1 MADLHGAIAERL
13 ALVDA
18 VDHLLSKGAVLTGET
33 VISLAGVDLVY
44 LGLNVVLAS
53 VETLRRD
60 GGAEINPPPGP
71 LREGKESRHAPLLP
85 VSPEAGTEQ
94 WPGLGETAGVG
105 SPSLK
110 GGGRGVGLPSAT
122 AAALPRSSP
131 LLYPDTQTRGAASSP
146 SEPAPPVTPL
156 AGLPERLAA
165 GTDDRPERGLARL
178 VLTLIELLRQIVERQ
193 ALRRVEGE
201 GLSDEQVER
210 MGIALMELEAKM
222 AELRDAFGLSEE
234 DVNLDLG
241 PLGRLL

>member
-1 MADLHGAIAERL
+1 VVDLDGAIAERL

-53 VETLRRD
+53 VETLRKD
-60 GGAEINPPPGP
+60 G
-71 LREGKESRHAPLLP
+71 
-85 VSPEAGTEQ
+85 AGGT
-94 WPGLGETAGVG
+94 V
-105 SPSLK
+105 
-110 GGGRGVGLPSAT
+110 GGGRGVRPSSPAP
-122 AAALPRSSP
+122 AALPRSSP

-146 SEPAPPVTPL
+146 SGPAPAVAPP

-178 VLTLIELLRQIVERQ
+178 VLTLIELLRQIIERQ

-210 MGIALMELEAKM
+210 MGVALMELEAKM

-234 DVNLDLG
+234 DLNLDLG